1 MPLLIESAPLPVVAS
16 LRDRRIQ
23 RGAIK
28 DRFRRLRVALV
39 NNMPDSA
46 LGATERQFAELI
58 SEASGEFDVRLT
70 LAALET
76 LPRAE
81 KTRAAMRESYRRLEE
96 LRYAALDAVII
107 TGAEPRSPDLTSEP
121 YWGELT
127 ALMEWTRRAVVS
139 ALYSCL
145 AAHAAALHRDGILR
159 RRLPRKLSGVYPS
172 EVVAKHELTEGLVDP
187 KTPHSRFNALAECDL
202 EAKGYVTLTRSRY
215 AGPDVFIKDEDLLEV
230 FWQGHPEYDRDTLA
244 REFRRDVLRYFNNE
258 WPRPPRLPH
267 QYFDEP
273 AQARIQSALAK
284 AHDEPK
290 RLETVAATLN
300 PEALSPAVA
309 EWRETATRLM
319 SNWLT
324 AISRR
329 KAEAAANTF
338 AMARRGG

>member
-1 MPLLIESAPLPVVAS
+1 VPLLIESAPLPVAAS

-46 LGATERQFAELI
+46 LSATERQFAKLI
-58 SEASGEFDVRLT
+58 SEASGDFDVRLT

-76 LPRAE
+76 LPRASE
-81 KTRAAMRESYRRLEE
+81 TRAAMGENYRRVEQ
-96 LRYAALDAVII
+96 LRYASIDAVII
-107 TGAEPRSPDLTSEP
+107 TGAEPRSLDLTREP

-127 ALMEWTRRAVVS
+127 ALMEWTRHAVVS

-145 AAHAAALHRDGILR
+145 AAHAAALHRDGIPR
-159 RRLPRKLSGVYPS
+159 RRLPQKLSGVYPS
-172 EVVAKHELTEGLVDP
+172 DVVAKHELTEGLVDP
-187 KTPHSRFNALAECDL
+187 KTPHSRFNALAERDL
-202 EAKGYVTLTRSRY
+202 EAKGYVTLTHSRY
-215 AGPDVFIKDEDLLEV
+215 AGADVFIKDEDLLEV
-230 FWQGHPEYDRDTLA
+230 FWQGHPEYDSDTLA

-258 WPRPPRLPH
+258 WPRPPLPPH
-267 QYFDEP
+267 SYFDAA

-284 AHDEPK
+284 ARDEPMS
-290 RLETVAATLN
+290 LETVAATLK

-309 EWRETATRLM
+309 QWRETATRLM
-319 SNWLT
+319 SNWLC

-329 KAEAAANTF
+329 KAEAATNTF
-338 AMARRGG
+338 ARARRGG

>member
-1 MPLLIESAPLPVVAS
+1 MPLLIESAPLPLVAS

-46 LGATERQFAELI
+46 LSATERQFARLL

-76 LPRAE
+76 LPRADE
-81 KTRAAMRESYRRLEE
+81 TRAAMGENYRGLGQ
-96 LRYAALDAVII
+96 LRNAALDAVIV
-107 TGAEPRSPDLTSEP
+107 TGAEPRSPDLTREP

-127 ALMEWTRRAVVS
+127 QLMDWTRRAVVS

-145 AAHAAALHRDGILR
+145 AAHAAALHRDGIPR
-159 RRLPRKLSGVYPS
+159 RRLPRKLSGVYRS
-172 EVVAKHELTEGLVDP
+172 EVVAKHELTQGLVDS
-187 KTPHSRFNALAECDL
+187 KFPHSRFNALAECDL
-202 EAKGYVTLTRSRY
+202 EAKGYVTLTRSRH
-215 AGPDVFIKDEDLLEV
+215 AGPDVFVKDEDLLEV
-230 FWQGHPEYDRDTLA
+230 FFQGHPEYDPDTLA

-258 WPRPPRLPH
+258 RGRPPLSPH
-267 QYFDEP
+267 GYFDET

-284 AHDEPK
+284 ARDGPIS
-290 RLETVAATLN
+290 LETVAATLK
-300 PEALSPAVA
+300 PEELSPPVA

-319 SNWLT
+319 SNWLA

-329 KAEAAANTF
+329 KAEAATNTF
-338 AMARRGG
+338 ARVRQGG